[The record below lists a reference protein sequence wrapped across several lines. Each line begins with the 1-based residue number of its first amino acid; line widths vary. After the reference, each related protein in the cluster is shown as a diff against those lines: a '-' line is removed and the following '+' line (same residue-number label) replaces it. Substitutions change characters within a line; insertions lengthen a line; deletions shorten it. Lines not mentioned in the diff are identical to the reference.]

1 MPDSPVTPVPPDDE
15 RPKKG
20 APDTRA
26 AAIDVTTNVQAV
38 DRKDVDEGHAAALRA
53 LREAALRAA
62 GVLPHPGLPA
72 GEQPRFWLKRTD
84 QSFVA
89 VLLAIATGLMIVHWI
104 RISDWGQKPI
114 EVDRLAAQ
122 SYEYR
127 IDINRATW
135 VEWAQFDG
143 IGETL
148 ARRIVEDRDRNGPF
162 KSVDDVLRV
171 RGIGRVKLDAM
182 RRYLESGNS
191 ASDQ

>member
-1 MPDSPVTPVPPDDE
+1 MPDLPATPGPSDDSR
-15 RPKKG
+15 RPNR

-26 AAIDVTTNVQAV
+26 AAIDVTTNASAA
-38 DRKDVDEGHAAALRA
+38 DRPAIDEGHQKALAA

-84 QSFVA
+84 QLFVA
-89 VLLAIATGLMIVHWI
+89 VLLAVATVLMFVHWI
-104 RISDWGQKPI
+104 RVSDWGRQPV
-114 EVDRLAAQ
+114 ELDRLAARA
-122 SYEYR
+122 YEYR

-162 KSVDDVLRV
+162 ISVDDVLRV
-171 RGIGRVKLDAM
+171 RGIGPVKLDAM
-182 RRYLESGNS
+182 RRHLEVDDSRRVE
-191 ASDQ
+191 